1 MTGDST
7 SMTGDSTSVNNPFD
21 GPSTSSVLPDK
32 TRRSRKSG
40 KGLRWMKAL
49 RFAVIFFVSVLLAL
63 PLVMFYLPQQGGC
76 NEVSVIQKL
85 YYLDAVYQCGEPER
99 ALALL

>member
-32 TRRSRKSG
+32 TRMSRKSG

-49 RFAVIFFVSVLLAL
+49 RFAVILFVSVLLAL

-85 YYLDAVYQCGEPER
+85 YYLDAVYQSGEPER
-99 ALALL
+99 ALTLL